1 MSMRITRDCVPHLKH
16 NPTNS
21 KSKKKHSSQLEVV
34 SIELPTQRRGDAKEE
49 VIHRLCS
56 LKLSFIS
63 AEKKQRRRG
72 RREEILCF
80 FFAEAK
86 KRTNCRR
93 EIVGDWHL
101 F

>member
-1 MSMRITRDCVPHLKH
+1 MTKVTFSAIKTQTYLTNLIRRFFTTENTEIT
-16 NPTNS
+16 
-21 KSKKKHSSQLEVV
+21 E
-34 SIELPTQRRGDAKEE
+34 RRKNFCNRFLLLTFG
-49 VIHRLCS
+49 
-56 LKLSFIS
+56 FIS
-63 AEKKQRRRG
+63 AEKEQRRRG